1 MDHRNI
7 DPAAEPT
14 IQLTIPSH
22 PRFLQ
27 LVRGM
32 MTKVT
37 DILSVP
43 AEVSDYIILAVDEAC
58 SNIIRHSYMGNP
70 GEKIEF
76 LIISRQKQL
85 KITIMDY
92 GKPWTPARHPPV
104 PEGPWEIKPG
114 GLGLYI
120 IHQVMDQV
128 TYHRSDKGKNIISMV
143 KDL

>member
-7 DPAAEPT
+7 DPTAEPT
-14 IQLTIPSH
+14 IELTIPSH
-22 PRFLQ
+22 PRFLR

-37 DILSVP
+37 QILSVP
-43 AEVSDYIILAVDEAC
+43 PEAADYIILAVDEAC
-58 SNIIRHSYMGNP
+58 SNIIRHSYMGNADA
-70 GEKIEF
+70 KIEF
-76 LIISRQKQL
+76 LIITGEKRVEIS
-85 KITIMDY
+85 IMDY
-92 GKPWTPARHPPV
+92 GKPWIPMRLPPGK
-104 PEGPWEIKPG
+104 PSEIKPG

-128 TYHRSDKGKNIISMV
+128 NYHRSDKGKNTISMV